1 MLKNTTSLFVLLLL
15 SGCALMDQENISKRN
30 IAAIQQS
37 EQNISARIEVL
48 SASLVKQSDYIN
60 RVEKKL
66 STISQEVSLLKLSNE
81 TNTLNKK
88 NDLSIPPN
96 TPLNIA
102 SGTIKLKVS
111 SNGVMAST
119 ETQARSGMVMLGS
132 LEKIFIDI
140 VKTYFV
146 ARVDTGATTSS
157 INAIDMQKFERNGK
171 RWVKFHVSNDETANE
186 DRKWVEAPIVRHV
199 KIRQSTTNEL
209 ERRPVIELWVKIGS
223 VHEKTQ
229 FTLTDRRQMDYPIL
243 LGREFIQD
251 VAFVDVSR
259 DFIESKAP
267 KKHSKKHS
275 KKLLK

>member
-1 MLKNTTSLFVLLLL
+1 MN
-15 SGCALMDQENISKRN
+15 QEDMSQRN

-48 SASLVKQSDYIN
+48 SSNLVKQSDYIKS
-60 RVEKKL
+60 VEEKL
-66 STISQEVSLLKLSNE
+66 STISQEVRLLKLSKDAH
-81 TNTLNKK
+81 TLNQK
-88 NDLSIPPN
+88 NELSIPSN

-102 SGTIKLKVS
+102 IDTSQSKVS
-111 SNGVMAST
+111 SNIVTTNT
-119 ETQARSGMVMLGS
+119 ETQIRSGMVMLGS
-132 LEKIFIDI
+132 LEKIYIDI
-140 VKTYFV
+140 VKTHFI

-157 INAIDMQKFERNGK
+157 INAIDMQKFERDGK
-171 RWVKFHVSNDETANE
+171 KWVKFHVSVDERATE
-186 DRKWVEAPIVRHV
+186 DRKWVEAAIVRHV
-199 KIRQSTTNEL
+199 KIRQSTTNAL

-267 KKHSKKHS
+267 KKHSKKR
-275 KKLLK
+275 LK

>member
-1 MLKNTTSLFVLLLL
+1 MLKNTISLFVLLLL
-15 SGCALMDQENISKRN
+15 SGCALMNQEEMSQRN

-48 SASLVKQSDYIN
+48 SSNLVKQNDYIKS
-60 RVEKKL
+60 VEKKL
-66 STISQEVSLLKLSNE
+66 STISQEVTLLKLSKDAH
-81 TNTLNKK
+81 TLNQK
-88 NDLSIPPN
+88 NELSIPSN

-102 SGTIKLKVS
+102 IDTSQSKVS
-111 SNGVMAST
+111 SNIVTTNT
-119 ETQARSGMVMLGS
+119 ETQIRSGMVMLGS
-132 LEKIFIDI
+132 LEKIYIDI
-140 VKTYFV
+140 VKTHFI

-157 INAIDMQKFERNGK
+157 INAIDMQKFERDGK
-171 RWVKFHVSNDETANE
+171 KWVKFHVSDDETATK

-223 VHEKTQ
+223 VHEKSQ

-251 VAFVDVSR
+251 VAIVDVSR

-267 KKHSKKHS
+267 KKH
-275 KKLLK
+275 LKELIK

>member
-1 MLKNTTSLFVLLLL
+1 MLKNTISLFVLLLL
-15 SGCALMDQENISKRN
+15 SGCALMNQEEMSQRN

-48 SASLVKQSDYIN
+48 SSSLVKQNDYIKS
-60 RVEKKL
+60 VEEKL
-66 STISQEVSLLKLSNE
+66 STISQEVTLLKLSKD
-81 TNTLNKK
+81 THTLNQK
-88 NDLSIPPN
+88 NELSIPPN

-102 SGTIKLKVS
+102 IDASQSEVS
-111 SNGVMAST
+111 SDLVTTNT
-119 ETQARSGMVMLGS
+119 ETQIPSGMVMLGS
-132 LEKIFIDI
+132 LEKIYIDI
-140 VKTYFV
+140 VKTYFI

-199 KIRQSTTNEL
+199 KIRQSTTNQL

-267 KKHSKKHS
+267 KKHSKK
-275 KKLLK
+275 LLK

>member
-1 MLKNTTSLFVLLLL
+1 MS
-15 SGCALMDQENISKRN
+15 QEEISQRN

-37 EQNISARIEVL
+37 EQNISTRIEVL
-48 SASLVKQSDYIN
+48 ADNLAKQSDYIN
-60 RVEKKL
+60 GVEAKL
-66 STISQEVSLLKLSNE
+66 SAISQEVALLKLSKETSSANQRNE
-81 TNTLNKK
+81 LKASANTAV
-88 NDLSIPPN
+88 
-96 TPLNIA
+96 NIA
-102 SGTIKLKVS
+102 VDASEPKIS
-111 SNGVMAST
+111 SNIVITDA
-119 ETQARSGMVMLGS
+119 EPQARSGMVMLGS
-132 LEKIFIDI
+132 LEKIYIDI
-140 VKTYFV
+140 VKTHFI

-157 INAIDMQKFERNGK
+157 INAIDMQKFERDGK
-171 RWVKFHVSNDETANE
+171 KWVKFHVSDDETAIN

-223 VHEKTQ
+223 VHEKSQ

-251 VAFVDVSR
+251 VAIVDVSR

-267 KKHSKKHS
+267 KKHL

>member
-1 MLKNTTSLFVLLLL
+1 MLKNTISLFALLLL
-15 SGCALMDQENISKRN
+15 SGCALMSQEEISQRN

-37 EQNISARIEVL
+37 EHNISTRIEL
-48 SASLVKQSDYIN
+48 LADNLAKQSDYIN
-60 RVEKKL
+60 GVEAKL
-66 STISQEVSLLKLSNE
+66 SAISQEVALLKSSKE
-81 TNTLNKK
+81 TNSAKQSTVL
-88 NDLSIPPN
+88 N
-96 TPLNIA
+96 TPPDTAVNIA
-102 SGTIKLKVS
+102 VDASKPKIS
-111 SNGVMAST
+111 SNIVITDA
-119 ETQARSGMVMLGS
+119 EPQARSGMVMLGS
-132 LEKIFIDI
+132 LEKIYIDI
-140 VKTYFV
+140 VKTHFI

-157 INAIDMQKFERNGK
+157 INAIDMQKFERDGK
-171 RWVKFHVSNDETANE
+171 KWVKFHVSDDQTATE

-223 VHEKTQ
+223 VHEKSQ

-267 KKHSKKHS
+267 KKHSKK
-275 KKLLK
+275 L